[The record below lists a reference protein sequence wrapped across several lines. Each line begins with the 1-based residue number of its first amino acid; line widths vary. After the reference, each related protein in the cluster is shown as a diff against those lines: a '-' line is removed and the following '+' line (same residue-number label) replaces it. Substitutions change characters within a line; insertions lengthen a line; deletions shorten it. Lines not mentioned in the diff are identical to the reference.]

1 MEYDFK
7 GRKPSSK
14 QVEAK
19 LREMLKTNPPVAI
32 VSWGENSI
40 EAIRIGKESG
50 AYMGTGW
57 IRELSGSDIVRKIA
71 GGGIPAWKL

>member
-19 LREMLKTNPPVAI
+19 LREMMKSNPPVAI
-32 VSWGENSI
+32 VSWGENWV
-40 EAIRIGKESG
+40 EAIRIGKETGSYIGNGNLKGISG
-50 AYMGTGW
+50 ADLVEKIMG
-57 IRELSGSDIVRKIA
+57 RR
-71 GGGIPAWKL
+71 IPHWKL

>member
-7 GRKPSSK
+7 GRKPSAK

-19 LREMLKTNPPVAI
+19 LREMLKSNPPVAI
-32 VSWGENSI
+32 VSWGENCI
-40 EAIRIGKESG
+40 QAIRIGKESG

-57 IRELSGSDIVRKIA
+57 IKDISGADLLRKIS
-71 GGGIPAWKL
+71 K